1 MIKFYPH
8 YHVFDY
14 ISRKYIRIKDTLIYQ
29 IFNINDDGDDKK
41 GEERQ
46 TKCRYPT
53 NKQTKNYSTT
63 ELDII
68 HKQFITIKVFPSNN
82 TTF

>member
-29 IFNINDDGDDKK
+29 IFNINDEGDKT

-53 NKQTKNYSTT
+53 NKKYLTT
-63 ELDII
+63 
-68 HKQFITIKVFPSNN
+68 
-82 TTF
+82 